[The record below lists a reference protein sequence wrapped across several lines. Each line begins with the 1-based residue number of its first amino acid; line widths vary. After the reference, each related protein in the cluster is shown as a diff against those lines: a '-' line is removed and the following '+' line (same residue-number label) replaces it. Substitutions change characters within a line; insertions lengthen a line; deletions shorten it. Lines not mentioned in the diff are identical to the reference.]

1 MIVKDNQPT
10 LHHDARAA
18 FVIPE
23 GPFLIE
29 DWLSTLK
36 KAREVA
42 ETKEK
47 KRGLFEVRTLTS
59 TTVAIDTLRWP
70 GIKQFL
76 RLERRTTIDGNL
88 TKSVSYAVTSLSRE
102 QVEPDTLLKLW
113 RGRWDIENRLFWV
126 REEDLSRI
134 RTGTAYTTMSIFRNA
149 EITLLRA
156 LKVPELTAAS
166 RENAIKLNVLLQRL
180 NIVNKT

>member
-76 RLERRTTIDGNL
+76 RQFDPPFKHCPESFR
-88 TKSVSYAVTSLSRE
+88 AV
-102 QVEPDTLLKLW
+102 
-113 RGRWDIENRLFWV
+113 F
-126 REEDLSRI
+126 
-134 RTGTAYTTMSIFRNA
+134 FC
-149 EITLLRA
+149 
-156 LKVPELTAAS
+156 
-166 RENAIKLNVLLQRL
+166 
-180 NIVNKT
+180 